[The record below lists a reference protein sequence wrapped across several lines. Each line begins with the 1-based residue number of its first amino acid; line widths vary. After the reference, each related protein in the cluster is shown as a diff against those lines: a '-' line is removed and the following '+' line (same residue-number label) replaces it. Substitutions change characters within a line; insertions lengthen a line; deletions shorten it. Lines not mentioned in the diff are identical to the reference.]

1 MQETYSEFHSIFS
14 VDCVIFGFDKG
25 ELKILLIER
34 GEDPFINHLALPG
47 NIVGE
52 DEDLDIAAGRVLNE
66 LTGLNNI
73 YMEQLHTFG
82 EVGRHPQ
89 GRIITV
95 AYFSLIK
102 VKRHSL
108 YPKIPFARKAE
119 WRSFHDL
126 PRLAFDH
133 SVILEKAYRRL
144 QRKLRYEPIGF
155 ELLPDKFTL
164 TQLQQL
170 YEVILE
176 KNIDKRNFRKKILSY
191 DLITE
196 SGEKQKNVSHRAARL
211 YRFNKR
217 RYNSLRKIGFN
228 FEI

>member
-1 MQETYSEFHSIFS
+1 MEEDNTAFHSIFS

-34 GEDPFINHLALPG
+34 AEDPYTDYFALPG
-47 NIVGE
+47 NIVKE
-52 DEDLDIAAGRVLNE
+52 DEDIDVAAQRVLNE

-73 YMEQLHTFG
+73 YLEQLHTFG
-82 EVGRHPQ
+82 DVGRHPQ

-95 AYFSLIK
+95 AYFALIK
-102 VKRHSL
+102 VKRHKL
-108 YPKIPFARKAE
+108 YPRIPFARKAE
-119 WRSFHDL
+119 WRSFHDM
-126 PRLAFDH
+126 PKLAFDH
-133 SVILEKAYRRL
+133 SQILEKAYRRL
-144 QRKLRYEPIGF
+144 QRKLRIEPIGF

-176 KNIDKRNFRKKILSY
+176 KSIDKRNFRKKMLSY
-191 DLITE
+191 DLLIE
-196 SGEKQKNVSHRAARL
+196 LGEKQKNVSHRAARL
-211 YRFNKR
+211 YRFDKR
-217 RYNSLRKIGFN
+217 RYNSLKKMGFN

>member
-1 MQETYSEFHSIFS
+1 MQDLYSDFHSIFS

-34 GEDPFINHLALPG
+34 GEEPYMDYLALPG

-52 DEDLDIAAGRVLNE
+52 DEDLDAAAGRVLNE

-102 VKRHSL
+102 VKRHEL
-108 YPKIPFARKAE
+108 YPKIPFAKKAE
-119 WRSFHDL
+119 WRTFHDL
-126 PRLAFDH
+126 PKLAFDH
-133 SVILEKAYRRL
+133 SIILEKAYRKL

-176 KNIDKRNFRKKILSY
+176 KEIDKRNFRKKILSY
-191 DLITE
+191 GLLTE